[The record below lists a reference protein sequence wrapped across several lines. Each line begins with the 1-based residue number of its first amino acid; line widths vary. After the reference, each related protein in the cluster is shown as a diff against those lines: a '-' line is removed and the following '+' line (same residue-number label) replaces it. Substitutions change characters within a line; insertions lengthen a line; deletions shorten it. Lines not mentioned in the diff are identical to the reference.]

1 LRAGFSLV
9 EVLVV
14 ISLFTVLMSIALPA
28 MNRARESGREAQCK
42 SNLRQ
47 LGLGLIQYA
56 DSHSTVSSGAW
67 DWKLDGCISEVGW
80 VADLV
85 PMGILPS
92 QLNCPSSNVQLHEQY
107 QTMLDFDPTTN
118 QCANSLG
125 TPIRPSTRS
134 PGINVCRELSAVSSP
149 SDRTEILATLLE
161 DGYNSNYV
169 ATWLMTRSD
178 PRIDSSGALMGG
190 TAQCPP
196 SLDSRNSTVGPVNK
210 ARIGSS
216 AISST
221 IVPMLAC
228 AQMGDY
234 SKAILSH
241 DVGPFGA
248 GSRLSKGM
256 TDGPLDPNTSRPPVM
271 GTGTGM
277 DSWWPY
283 WSRTIQDYRAFG
295 AVHGGRACNV
305 LFLDGSVGTF
315 TDTNSDGLLN
325 NGFRASSTN
334 QFIDDTIELP
344 RARIYSGWTLNPSR
358 IPRR

>member
-1 LRAGFSLV
+1 
-9 EVLVV
+9 
-14 ISLFTVLMSIALPA
+14 MSIALPA

-47 LGLGLIQYA
+47 LGLGLLQYA

-85 PMGILPS
+85 SMGIPPA

-107 QTMLDFDPTTN
+107 QTMLDFDPSTN

-125 TPIRPSTRS
+125 TPIRPSSRGT
-134 PGINVCRELSAVSSP
+134 GMNVCRELSATSSP
-149 SDRTEILATLLE
+149 SDRTGILASLLE

-178 PRIDSSGALMGG
+178 LRLDDAGELAGSPAGC
-190 TAQCPP
+190 TA
-196 SLDSRNSTVGPVNK
+196 SLENRNCTVGPANK
-210 ARIGSS
+210 ARIGMAAVSS
-216 AISST
+216 S
-221 IVPMLAC
+221 IVPVLAC
-228 AQMGDY
+228 AQMGDFTT
-234 SKAILSH
+234 AVLSH
-241 DVGPFGA
+241 DIGPFSS

-256 TDGPLDPNTSRPPVM
+256 TGGPLDPMTTRPPVM

-277 DSWWPY
+277 DKWWPY
-283 WSRTIQDYRAFG
+283 WSKTIQDYRAF
-295 AVHGGRACNV
+295 APVHGRRGCNV

-315 TDTNSDGLLN
+315 IDDNGDGLLN

-334 QFIDDTIELP
+334 QFIDDSIELP